1 MKTVRKILKNL
12 SGLFLLVGIGIL
24 IEVNAT
30 AKQVAFVCI
39 CLGIGYVC
47 ILGFLLLYVVLM
59 YVFIWFAMILL
70 VSYYNLVDKWKE
82 IREKNPKNL
91 TIKKDIDLKIAKPI

>member
-1 MKTVRKILKNL
+1 MKKVRKILNNL

-30 AKQVAFVCI
+30 AQQVAFFGI

-82 IREKNPKNL
+82 IREKNQKNL